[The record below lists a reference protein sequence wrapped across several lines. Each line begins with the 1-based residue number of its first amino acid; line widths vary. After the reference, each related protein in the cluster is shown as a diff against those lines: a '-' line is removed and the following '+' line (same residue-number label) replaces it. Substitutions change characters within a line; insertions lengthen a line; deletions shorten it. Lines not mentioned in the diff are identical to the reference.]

1 MTLLRLHLS
10 LVIVATSYLTLG
22 IFSPV
27 DAKALWW
34 QYGVVSL
41 LLAAVSLWKETRGRA
56 R

>member
-22 IFSPV
+22 VFSPD
-27 DAKALWW
+27 DARELWW

-41 LLAAVSLWKETRGRA
+41 VLAAVSLWKETRKRG
-56 R
+56 